1 LSTNEDHR
9 LLFRR
14 IKADSIIPYDRLW
27 SKAVIGQVAS
37 GRAVIMGD
45 LTTVQ
50 YQAAKHC
57 WQFPDSELY
66 FVREKLFSFS
76 MVVYLN
82 KNLPRSFVDCWNKR
96 LSTLVE
102 SGLMSKWYEETIALA
117 GHFSR
122 CPKLGTKELDTV
134 AFNHLR
140 PVFLCYVFG
149 LALAAATFV
158 AEWPGNCV
166 WSAAKKPRG
175 IQQQDDSESI
185 RRERRRRE
193 GGTSKLATKEAKMNW
208 RAEDRASISG
218 AVGTLMEKGS
228 AIYPEAVNSSL
239 INPEAPSYVAVEGD
253 LEAAS
258 PAEAVLVAFCL

>member
-1 LSTNEDHR
+1 MFLTRFGRTCFNLLHNISFYDHGKVPPETSTRIVLGFWVFALVILANAFTGQLKAGLTVRPQPKRLQTAADIVQAEDLKIYTQRGPALPLLLALSTNEDHR

-57 WQFPDSELY
+57 WQFPNSELY

-166 WSAAKKPRG
+166 W
-175 IQQQDDSESI
+175 
-185 RRERRRRE
+185 
-193 GGTSKLATKEAKMNW
+193 
-208 RAEDRASISG
+208 
-218 AVGTLMEKGS
+218 
-228 AIYPEAVNSSL
+228 
-239 INPEAPSYVAVEGD
+239 
-253 LEAAS
+253 
-258 PAEAVLVAFCL
+258 